1 MLRLNLWKN
10 KAIKTS
16 RFLLV
21 FVLITGWMFSGWPQV
36 LENSEFP
43 PKIQEAR
50 AFNETLYV
58 DGCSGAKTQ
67 WTTMTNTPYLDN
79 NDGSLIHEDKS
90 ASMEVGDFSFANTAT
105 GGTDTIN
112 SVILYFECQSDDGP
126 SNDGFNV
133 YIDDGEGFTN
143 EGNVSPT
150 SNGSYG
156 WDTLDVSAK
165 LNTWAK
171 IDAATM
177 YLDTVNIGG
186 GDDIYVRRAYLY
198 VDYSTGPSTTFLI
211 GGTETGTKDTNLTTI
226 TFPESATED
235 TISAPYN
242 NLDGSGDPQ
251 VLSATVSEPIAKI
264 KNTGGVTYNITLE
277 ITTWTNSVAN
287 MEYYNLA
294 ADGDTNINAVTAE
307 LSDTN
312 GTARSVSTS
321 VSIAAG
327 TYKDLYLKLV
337 LSSAAGKTGTS
348 TLTILGEIP

>member
-1 MLRLNLWKN
+1 MLRLNLRKN
-10 KAIKTS
+10 KVSKIS

-21 FVLITGWMFSGWPQV
+21 FVLITGWIFSGWPQV
-36 LENSEFP
+36 LENLEFP
-43 PKIQEAR
+43 PKIQEAQ

-58 DGCSGAKTQ
+58 DGCNGAKTQ

-79 NDGSLIHEDKS
+79 NDSSLIHEDKS
-90 ASMEVGDFSFANTAT
+90 ASMEAGDFSFANTTT

-112 SVILYFECQSDDGP
+112 SVILYFECQADDGP
-126 SNDGFNV
+126 SNDGFDVHIN
-133 YIDDGEGFTN
+133 DGGGFTN
-143 EGNVSPT
+143 EGNVAPT
-150 SNGSYG
+150 ANSSYG
-156 WDTLDVSAK
+156 WDTLDVSSK
-165 LNTWAK
+165 LDTWTK

-186 GDDIYVRRAYLY
+186 GDNIYVRRAYLY
-198 VDYSTGPSTTFLI
+198 IDYSTGPSTTFLI

-226 TFPESATED
+226 TFPEGTTET

-251 VLSATVSEPIAKI
+251 VLSATVSEPVAKI
-264 KNTGGVTYNITLE
+264 KNTGSVIYNITLE

-294 ADGDTNINAVTAE
+294 TDGATNINTVTSE
-307 LSDTN
+307 LSDAN
-312 GTARSVSTS
+312 GTARSVSTG
-321 VSIAAG
+321 VSISAG

-337 LSSAAGKTGTS
+337 LSSSAGKTGAS
-348 TLTILGEIP
+348 TLTILGETP